1 MTAEEGTRQ
10 TGPARVRG
18 AELLALAARCIE
30 SDVPA
35 ALVTVVGSQ
44 GSTPQRPG
52 ARMLVLGDGSVHGT
66 IGGGC
71 VEAEM
76 TRRAR
81 VALES
86 GRPVL
91 TTYDLT
97 PEQAGEEGLVCG
109 GRMEVFIEPLEA
121 TPDLAILG
129 AGHVARPL
137 CALAATAGFRVS
149 VLDDR
154 DSYATEARFPEA
166 ARVVVAPFETA
177 AEALRLTPRS
187 FVVVVTRGHRGDATA
202 IASCLPRK
210 PRFLGLL
217 GSRAK
222 MVHVLTDLAE
232 RGFSSEDLARVETP
246 VGVEIGA
253 ETPEEIAVS
262 IVARMIAVRRGVGI
276 DDIRTMG
283 AALPGRLG
291 RIPAAGLES
300 RK

>member
-1 MTAEEGTRQ
+1 MAGDQSE
-10 TGPARVRG
+10 TGGKRAFG
-18 AELLALAARCIE
+18 AELLSLAAHCIE
-30 SDVPA
+30 TDVPA
-35 ALVTVVGSQ
+35 ALVTVVGAQ

-52 ARMLVLGDGSVHGT
+52 ARMLVLADGAVHGT

-81 VALES
+81 VAIES

-97 PEQAGEEGLVCG
+97 PDQAGDEGLVCG

-129 AGHVARPL
+129 GGHVARPL
-137 CALAATAGFRVS
+137 CALAAMAGFRVS

-154 DSYATEARFPEA
+154 ERYATEARFPQA
-166 ARVVVAPFETA
+166 TRVLVSPFEEA
-177 AEALRLTPRS
+177 AEALRITPRS
-187 FVVVVTRGHRGDATA
+187 FVMVVTRGHKGDATA
-202 IASCLPRK
+202 IASCLPRR

-217 GSRAK
+217 GSKAK
-222 MVHVLTDLAE
+222 MAHVFDDLAG
-232 RGFSSEDLARVETP
+232 RGFSSEDLALVETP

-262 IVARMIAVRRGVGI
+262 IVARMISVRRGVGV
-276 DDIRTMG
+276 DGIRSM
-283 AALPGRLG
+283 AAPLPGRLARIAASG
-291 RIPAAGLES
+291 RPS
-300 RK
+300 K

>member
-1 MTAEEGTRQ
+1 MAGEEGGTDRIR
-10 TGPARVRG
+10 GRSRG

-35 ALVTVVGSQ
+35 ALVTVVGAQ

-52 ARMLVLGDGSVHGT
+52 ARMLVLADGSVHGT

-76 TRRAR
+76 MRRAR
-81 VALES
+81 VAIES
-86 GRPVL
+86 GRPLL

-137 CALAATAGFRVS
+137 CTVAAMAGFRVS

-154 DSYATEARFPEA
+154 DKYATEARFPEA
-166 ARVVVAPFETA
+166 DRVVVAPFEGA
-177 AEALRLTPRS
+177 AEVLRLTPRS
-187 FVVVVTRGHRGDATA
+187 FVLVVTRGHRGDATA
-202 IASCLPRK
+202 IASCLPRQ

-217 GSRAK
+217 GSKAK
-222 MVHVLTDLAE
+222 MVHVLTDLGE
-232 RGFSSEDLARVETP
+232 RGFSSEELARVETP

-262 IVARMIAVRRGVGI
+262 IVARMIAVRRGVGV
-276 DDIRTMG
+276 DGIRSM
-283 AALPGRLG
+283 AAPLPGRLA
-291 RIPAAGLES
+291 RIAPSPLAS

>member
-1 MTAEEGTRQ
+1 MET
-10 TGPARVRG
+10 
-18 AELLALAARCIE
+18 
-30 SDVPA
+30 DVPA
-35 ALVTVVGSQ
+35 ALVTVVGAQ

-52 ARMLVLGDGSVHGT
+52 ARMLVKADGTVSGT

-81 VALES
+81 LAIES
-86 GRPVL
+86 GRPSL
-91 TTYDLT
+91 TSYDLT

-109 GRMEVFIEPLEA
+109 GRMDVFIEPLEA
-121 TPDLAILG
+121 TPELFILG

-137 CALAATAGFRVS
+137 CAVASTAGFRVF

-154 DSYATEARFPEA
+154 EKYATRERFPEA
-166 ARVVVAPFETA
+166 ATVLVSDFGAA
-177 AEALRLTPRS
+177 AERLPLTPRS
-187 FVVVVTRGHRGDATA
+187 FVVVVTRGHRGDASA
-202 IASCLPRK
+202 IASCLRIR

-222 MVHVLTDLAE
+222 MVHVFTDLVE

-262 IVARMIAVRRGVGI
+262 IVARLIAARRGVPADGI
-276 DDIRTMG
+276 RSMA
-283 AALPGRLG
+283 AALPGRLA
-291 RIPAAGLES
+291 RIES
-300 RK
+300 RTAAVRVSGHD

>member
-1 MTAEEGTRQ
+1 MA
-10 TGPARVRG
+10 G
-18 AELLALAARCIE
+18 AADLLAQAARCIE
-30 SDVPA
+30 TDVPA
-35 ALVTVVGSQ
+35 ALVTVVGAQ

-52 ARMLVLGDGSVHGT
+52 ARMLVLADGTVNGT

-76 TRRAR
+76 ARRAR
-81 VALES
+81 LAIEN

-97 PEQAGEEGLVCG
+97 PEQAGDEGLVCG

-121 TPDLAILG
+121 TPGLAILG

-137 CALAATAGFRVS
+137 CTLAAMAGFKVS

-154 DSYATEARFPEA
+154 ERYATEARFPEA
-166 ARVVVAPFETA
+166 GRVVVSAFESA
-177 AEALRLTPRS
+177 ALTLGLTPRS
-187 FVVVVTRGHRGDATA
+187 FAVVVTRGHRGDAIA
-202 IASCLPRK
+202 IASCLPLK

-217 GSRAK
+217 GSKAK
-222 MVHVLTDLAE
+222 MVHVFTDLIE

-246 VGVEIGA
+246 VGIEIGA

-262 IVARMIAVRRGVGI
+262 IVARMIAVRRGIGV
-276 DDIRTMG
+276 DRIRSM
-283 AALPGRLG
+283 AAQVPARLAAVAGGRL
-291 RIPAAGLES
+291 LSE
-300 RK
+300 K

>member
-1 MTAEEGTRQ
+1 MAGEEGGTNRNR
-10 TGPARVRG
+10 GRVSG
-18 AELLALAARCIE
+18 AELLALAARCME

-35 ALVTVVGSQ
+35 ALVTVVGAQ

-52 ARMLVLGDGSVHGT
+52 ARMLVLADGSVHGT

-76 TRRAR
+76 MRRAR
-81 VALES
+81 VAIES
-86 GRPVL
+86 GRPFL

-137 CALAATAGFRVS
+137 CTIAAMAGFRVS

-154 DSYATEARFPEA
+154 DKYATEARFPEA
-166 ARVVVAPFETA
+166 ARVVVAPFESA

-187 FVVVVTRGHRGDATA
+187 FVLVVTRGHRGDATA
-202 IASCLPRK
+202 IASCLPRQ

-217 GSRAK
+217 GSKAK
-222 MVHVLTDLAE
+222 MVHVLTDLGE
-232 RGFSSEDLARVETP
+232 RGFSSEELARVETP

-262 IVARMIAVRRGVGI
+262 IVARMIAVRRGVGV
-276 DDIRTMG
+276 DGIRSM
-283 AALPGRLG
+283 AAPLPGRLG
-291 RIPAAGLES
+291 RVTSSALAS
-300 RK
+300 QK